1 MRRIGALGVVVSL
14 VALVSASAADGAGP
28 GPAKDV
34 FTAIVGSIL
43 GGPTSGVHGTD
54 GRHHVV
60 YELVLT
66 NAKAV
71 PATLQAVEVL
81 DREHDARLFRF
92 EGKQLLGMLR
102 ALNARPAS
110 NLDLPPSESRVVLL
124 SLDFPSA
131 RAVPRL
137 LDHRIEA
144 LAAVSPAANAPSS
157 VEYRLAP
164 FALAARETHVFRP
177 PLEGRGWLVVNG
189 CCGDTG
195 AHRGA
200 IQSINGQLFDSQR
213 FAVDFVRADAEGRLA
228 VGDLKEVGSWVG
240 YGARVLAAATGRVV
254 AARNDLPDQAPGALP
269 DPQTITVSDVDGN
282 FVVLD
287 HGHGV
292 FTFYAHLQR
301 DSVRVVPGERV
312 EVNQELGR
320 LGNTGNTS
328 APHLHFHVMAGSS
341 PLGSDGLPFVFSK
354 FDFVGVV
361 EEAAL
366 DAALSGAAGLPFR
379 NSLSPA
385 KRERQLPLDR
395 AFIDFEPAARR

>member
-1 MRRIGALGVVVSL
+1 VRRIGALGVVVSL
-14 VALVSASAADGAGP
+14 VALASASDADGAGP

-92 EGKQLLGMLR
+92 EGQQLLGMLR

-195 AHRGA
+195 VHRGA

-213 FAVDFVRADAEGRLA
+213 FAVDFVRADAEGRLV

-292 FTFYAHLQR
+292 FTFISTSWPAHRHWDPTACLSCSANSILSELSRRRHWTRRCPARPACPAGTRSAPPSAR
-301 DSVRVVPGERV
+301 DSCPSIARSSTLSRPLAADATGS
-312 EVNQELGR
+312 LGVASV
-320 LGNTGNTS
+320 TS
-328 APHLHFHVMAGSS
+328 
-341 PLGSDGLPFVFSK
+341 
-354 FDFVGVV
+354 
-361 EEAAL
+361 
-366 DAALSGAAGLPFR
+366 
-379 NSLSPA
+379 
-385 KRERQLPLDR
+385 
-395 AFIDFEPAARR
+395 

>member
-92 EGKQLLGMLR
+92 EGQQLLGMLR

-157 VEYRLAP
+157 VEYRLAT

-195 AHRGA
+195 VHRGA

-213 FAVDFVRADAEGRLA
+213 FAVDFVRADAEGRLV

-254 AARNDLPDQAPGALP
+254 AARDDLPDQAPGALP

-292 FTFYAHLQR
+292 FTFYAHLSWGGSATRETPRRHTCISTSWPAHRHWDPTACLSCSANSILSELSRRRHWTRRWPARPACPAGTRSAPPSAR
-301 DSVRVVPGERV
+301 DSCPSIARSSTLSRPLAADATGS
-312 EVNQELGR
+312 LGVASV
-320 LGNTGNTS
+320 TS
-328 APHLHFHVMAGSS
+328 
-341 PLGSDGLPFVFSK
+341 
-354 FDFVGVV
+354 
-361 EEAAL
+361 
-366 DAALSGAAGLPFR
+366 
-379 NSLSPA
+379 
-385 KRERQLPLDR
+385 
-395 AFIDFEPAARR
+395 